1 LDQGKAL
8 YETVSEL
15 AEGKHVFL
23 VNGSTKAEV
32 RENVR
37 KFTESNNDVIIIAGF
52 QIFATG
58 INIKNLHNLIF
69 ASPSKSMIRIL
80 QSVGRILRTHHSKDI
95 ATVYD
100 IYDSFDYRQKSAK
113 SFGVM
118 HFVERFRIYSEA
130 QLQVEVIQGPSV
142 EVTL

>member
-1 LDQGKAL
+1 
-8 YETVSEL
+8 
-15 AEGKHVFL
+15 
-23 VNGSTKAEV
+23 
-32 RENVR
+32 
-37 KFTESNNDVIIIAGF
+37 
-52 QIFATG
+52 
-58 INIKNLHNLIF
+58 
-69 ASPSKSMIRIL
+69 MIRIL